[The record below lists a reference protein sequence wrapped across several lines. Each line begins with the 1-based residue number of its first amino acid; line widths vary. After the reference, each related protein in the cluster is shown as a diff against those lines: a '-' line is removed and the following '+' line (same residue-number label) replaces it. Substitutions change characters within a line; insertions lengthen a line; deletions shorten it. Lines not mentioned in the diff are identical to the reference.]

1 MMLASYFLTEPIVF
15 REGKINVLIIE
26 NQLLFRKTVENFI
39 LQEKGENG
47 EFVLSED
54 YRTLEFAKKAAFLSD
69 IFNIDFSSKKIT
81 ARINQN
87 ICESLSENKD
97 IYEIIRLLN
106 EIGAEGI
113 SVADFDIQFS
123 EIESLEDIIPIFDF
137 KIAEEE
143 MELPE
148 KIIEYMKIYR
158 ELFKKELFIFVNLK
172 SCFSENEIENF
183 YSYVFYNKFNVL
195 LLESFQRGIPRND
208 ENTVII
214 DSDLCEIN

>member
-1 MMLASYFLTEPIVF
+1 M
-15 REGKINVLIIE
+15 
-26 NQLLFRKTVENFI
+26 Q
-39 LQEKGENG
+39 
-47 EFVLSED
+47 
-54 YRTLEFAKKAAFLSD
+54 KKAAFLSD

-87 ICESLSENKD
+87 ICERLSENKD

-123 EIESLEDIIPIFDF
+123 EIESLEGIIPIFDF